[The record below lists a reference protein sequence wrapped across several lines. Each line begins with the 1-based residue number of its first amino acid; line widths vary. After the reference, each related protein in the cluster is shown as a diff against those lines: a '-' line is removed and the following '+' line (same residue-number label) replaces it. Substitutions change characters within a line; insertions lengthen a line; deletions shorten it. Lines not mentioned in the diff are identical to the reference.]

1 MSCDFDYMDYFDE
14 PSEVDKVIEEMKD
27 KLHDL
32 IKDEAKK
39 MMDDY
44 RQMDEEFE
52 NAIHMSSKSSIMA
65 LIEQY
70 LY

>member
-1 MSCDFDYMDYFDE
+1 MQEIDLFKQINE
-14 PSEVDKVIEEMKD
+14 NQ
-27 KLHDL
+27 KLH
-32 IKDEAKK
+32 KK
-39 MMDDY
+39 EYTKLLELDPVWLVNYLTDMIIEK
-44 RQMDEEFE
+44 DEEFE